1 MEPINRGKGTTDS
14 ERYLAQLAD
23 KTFLELW
30 SYPNS
35 FIDKRNGRLGTGKEF
50 CDLLVVCGNDIII
63 FSDKSVTW
71 PASPDI
77 NLSWARWYRRAIS
90 KSVDQI
96 RGAERWLRDYPN
108 RIFIDPHCTQ
118 KLPVPLAAPERRQI
132 HGIAI
137 ALGAEEACKRHY
149 GDRDGSI
156 ILLPSLKGAAHIDP
170 KRTEYMP
177 FAIGDVDPLG
187 PFVHVFDK
195 VGLDLVMS
203 ELDTITDFVQ
213 YLQARQQVIRHEK
226 LLYSPNEA
234 ELLSIYLKTV
244 DERGRH
250 SFPLPEV
257 LGGDPDHQLLLA
269 EGMYRELISH
279 AAYKAKKTANET
291 SYIWDQLI
299 RLFTDNIIAGT
310 SVGIMGELPTAALA
324 EPGLRVMAREDRTI
338 RRALGS
344 AFASALSEAERQK
357 QDRFARVILPNR
369 AFGDPEAVAYVF
381 LILAYPTGI
390 QLKKGYQQYRNTRV
404 AMLLTYCQAVLYEH
418 RTLKRAIGI
427 ALDASSRVTGRQG
440 GSEDLVMFEVS
451 EWTPDLEREVEE
463 RRSRYD
469 VLVPERIRVG
479 RYSMQ
484 EYPELPEQLP
494 SRQQRRAMARQL
506 KKQNRPGR
514 GA

>member
-1 MEPINRGKGTTDS
+1 
-14 ERYLAQLAD
+14 
-23 KTFLELW
+23 
-30 SYPNS
+30 
-35 FIDKRNGRLGTGKEF
+35 
-50 CDLLVVCGNDIII
+50 
-63 FSDKSVTW
+63 
-71 PASPDI
+71 
-77 NLSWARWYRRAIS
+77 
-90 KSVDQI
+90 
-96 RGAERWLRDYPN
+96 
-108 RIFIDPHCTQ
+108 
-118 KLPVPLAAPERRQI
+118 
-132 HGIAI
+132 
-137 ALGAEEACKRHY
+137 
-149 GDRDGSI
+149 
-156 ILLPSLKGAAHIDP
+156 
-170 KRTEYMP
+170 
-177 FAIGDVDPLG
+177 
-187 PFVHVFDK
+187 
-195 VGLDLVMS
+195 
-203 ELDTITDFVQ
+203 
-213 YLQARQQVIRHEK
+213 
-226 LLYSPNEA
+226 
-234 ELLSIYLKTV
+234 
-244 DERGRH
+244 
-250 SFPLPEV
+250 
-257 LGGDPDHQLLLA
+257 
-269 EGMYRELISH
+269 
-279 AAYKAKKTANET
+279 
-291 SYIWDQLI
+291 
-299 RLFTDNIIAGT
+299 
-310 SVGIMGELPTAALA
+310 MGELPTAALA

-494 SRQQRRAMARQL
+494 SRQQRRYGAAVEEAEPPGAWSLRKSARAKIKIQAL
-506 KKQNRPGR
+506 ALEPVYISAPGLPPR
-514 GA
+514 SLFATRRRLGFDLALPLSSA